1 MSDCSSS
8 KSESS
13 GCSNSNDV
21 TFNKT
26 DCTFSSLVFLNANAR
41 SLKPKM
47 ESLSDCM
54 FELGADA
61 AVVTETWFQDGSIV
75 ETAID
80 LAGEHG
86 LELFSLNRQTV
97 AANGRQYGGVAIFSR
112 KSRVTFKKVEILNPD
127 NYEVL
132 CVAGKVKGVAEKVV
146 IVGAYMPPNYPKP
159 KADACLDYVA
169 DVISEAKR
177 RFESPLIIVSGDW
190 NQWPVTHVIQEHP
203 DLTEVVHGPTRNGRK
218 IDRTLVNFARSITE
232 SDTLPPLDDGLGR
245 ESDHLVSYFKAAI
258 EKPREPLVKYRY
270 RHYTEEG
277 ATKFQS
283 WISAKDFSSVLGKLD
298 PNDQLSDFLG
308 SLESAMDVCF
318 PYKTTV
324 RRERDPPW
332 INRHVRAVIRKRR
345 KVYHREGRSP
355 RWKELMKRVRK
366 LVRKRARKYWDHQ
379 KKTLLKPDAARAFFK
394 NAKAY
399 SSREKPSN
407 FNVRALFP
415 NNLSE
420 TQVAERLADHFNG
433 ISSEFRGL
441 DPADVPS
448 TYHCPIPHI
457 LPEQLI
463 QRLRAFKKPKSMV
476 KHDIFP
482 SLINDAAPFLAQP
495 LCHIYNTMISTSTW
509 PMRWK
514 EEFVTPI
521 PKKAVPESMNDLRN
535 ISCTAFFS
543 KVFESFVLGW
553 LTEQVGMRQNQ
564 MGGMKGAGAEHYLVQ
579 MWQLVLECLEDPR
592 AASILTS
599 IDYAK
604 AFNRL
609 DFGCCL
615 RALANKGASSDLL
628 SLIASFL
635 TSRTMSVKVG
645 QALSAPRIVLGGVP
659 QGSILGVFLFN
670 ATIDCFEAASAD
682 VSPYET
688 IGGTGGAGPYPD
700 HDPSLDMPA
709 VPPYNRPG
717 FKAWEDLL
725 LTVLKYVDDNIIV
738 EKLSFDPLVIDEN
751 GQKVAR
757 ATRSQNLFRQ
767 ICRVAEGMGMSVNAA
782 KTLIMCISDTR
793 TYEARAFVEDAEGNR
808 TDSVPAMKILGV
820 YFSNKPDVSAQVDQL
835 CKKMRG
841 RIWML
846 RHLHHNGFNESELL
860 AVYKSCILP
869 IHDYCSNVYH
879 SSLTLSQ
886 SIVIERMQAKALKA
900 IYGFEPSY
908 RELMQKAGLET
919 LRARRDAREL
929 SFARK
934 CSVSPRFQAW
944 FPKLDG
950 IRTTRSP
957 DLFLEEYARCCRYYN
972 SPIFSMRRRLNKE
985 ARRGGAREGRAV

>member
-1 MSDCSSS
+1 MY
-8 KSESS
+8 
-13 GCSNSNDV
+13 
-21 TFNKT
+21 
-26 DCTFSSLVFLNANAR
+26 
-41 SLKPKM
+41 
-47 ESLSDCM
+47 
-54 FELGADA
+54 ELCADA
-61 AVVTETWFQDGSIV
+61 AVVTETWFQDGNIN

-97 AANGRQYGGVAIFSR
+97 AANGRQYGGVAVFSR
-112 KSRVTFKKVEILNPD
+112 KSRVTFKKVEILNPE
-127 NYEVL
+127 NFEVL
-132 CVAGKVKGVAEKVV
+132 CVAGKVKGVVEKVV
-146 IVGAYMPPNYPKP
+146 VVAVYIPPNYPKP

-190 NQWPVTHVIQEHP
+190 NQWPVDHVVQEHP
-203 DLTEVVHGPTRNGRK
+203 DLAEVEHGPTRGDRK

-232 SDTLPPLDDGLGR
+232 SDTLPPLDDGQGR
-245 ESDHLVSYFKAAI
+245 ESDHLVSFFKAAI
-258 EKPREPLVKYRY
+258 ARPKEPLVRYRY
-270 RHYTEEG
+270 RHYTDEG
-277 ATKFQS
+277 AAKFQA
-283 WISAKDFSSVLGKLD
+283 WISSKDFSSVLQKLD
-298 PNDQLSDFLG
+298 PNEQLGDFLG
-308 SLESAMDVCF
+308 SLESSMDMCF

-332 INRHVRAVIRKRR
+332 INRHVRTMIKKRR

-355 RWKELMKRVRK
+355 RWKDLMKRVRK
-366 LVRKRARKYWDHQ
+366 LVKKRARKYWDHQ
-379 KKTLLKPDAARAFFK
+379 KRTLLKPDAARAFFK

-399 SSREKPSN
+399 SSREKPAN
-407 FNVRALFP
+407 FNVTSLFSS
-415 NNLSE
+415 NLSE
-420 TQVAERLADHFNG
+420 AQVAERLADHFNG
-433 ISSEFRGL
+433 ISSEFQGL
-441 DPADVPS
+441 DPADIPS
-448 TYHCPIPHI
+448 TYHSHIPPI
-457 LPEQLI
+457 LPDKLI
-463 QRLRAFKKPKSMV
+463 ERLRAFKKPKSMV
-476 KHDIFP
+476 RHDIFP
-482 SLINDAAPFLAQP
+482 SLVNEAAPFLAIP
-495 LCHIYNTMISTSTW
+495 LCHIYNTMIATSTW
-509 PMRWK
+509 PLRWK

-521 PKKAVPESMNDLRN
+521 PKKAVPESVNDLRN

-564 MGGMKGAGAEHYLVQ
+564 MGGMKGAGAEHYLVH

-615 RALANKGASSDLL
+615 RALASKGASTEIL
-628 SLIASFL
+628 SLVASFL

-659 QGSILGVFLFN
+659 QGSILGFFLFN

-682 VSPYET
+682 VVFYDT
-688 IGGTGGAGPYPD
+688 IGGSGQAGPYPG
-700 HDPSLDMPA
+700 HDPDLDMPP
-709 VPPYNRPG
+709 VTPYDRPG

-725 LTVLKYVDDNIIV
+725 LTVLKYVDDNIIL

-751 GQKVAR
+751 GKKVAR

-767 ICRVAEGMGMSVNAA
+767 ICRVAESMGMSVNSA
-782 KTLIMCISDTR
+782 KTLIMCISDAR
-793 TYEARAFVEDAEGNR
+793 TYQAEAFIEDAEGNR
-808 TDSVPAMKILGV
+808 TNSAPAMKVLGV
-820 YFSNKPDVSAQVDQL
+820 HFSNRPDVSAQVEQL

-846 RHLHHNGFNESELL
+846 RHLHHNGFNEAELL
-860 AVYKSCILP
+860 AIYKSCILP

-900 IYGFEPSY
+900 IYGYEPSY
-908 RELMQKAGLET
+908 RELMEKAGLET

-929 SFARK
+929 TFALK
-934 CSVSPRFQAW
+934 CTTSARFKHW
-944 FPKLDG
+944 FPKYEG
-950 IRTTRSP
+950 TGTTRSP
-957 DLFLEEYARCCRYYN
+957 DLYLEEFARCCRYYN

-985 ARRGGAREGRAV
+985 ARQGGAREVGAV